1 LIVLGTTLVL
11 ATVVGLV
18 YRSLDGRLRASS
30 PVSERSPVV
39 EHLGAAGLEPGERA
53 TLVQF
58 SSAFCA
64 PCRTTRGLLADVAET
79 VPGVRHVEFDVS
91 AGEPVLDLVR
101 SLDIRR
107 TPTTIVLDAHGREV
121 RRASGVPQRAQ
132 VLAALQDA
140 TGEADRIRPHR

>member
-1 LIVLGTTLVL
+1 MITTDGAGGRLRWPQGMSRRNARGAEGLVPNMTGLIVLGTTLVL

-79 VPGVRHVEFDVS
+79 VPGVRHVEF
-91 AGEPVLDLVR
+91 
-101 SLDIRR
+101 
-107 TPTTIVLDAHGREV
+107 
-121 RRASGVPQRAQ
+121 
-132 VLAALQDA
+132 
-140 TGEADRIRPHR
+140 